1 MQVPISVLL
10 VFGRVHPPCWQ
21 VELFCWEDGRP
32 PHPDTIT
39 RRFKQ
44 LAAAAGLP
52 EIDLHIR
59 HSYATAGRDARIAW
73 KALSKR
79 IGHADAAFTMK
90 QYVQTDLEADR
101 QVANTLAELI
111 IGGVLASF
119 EISRRMGGKA
129 SGEGGGEAA

>member
-1 MQVPISVLL
+1 V
-10 VFGRVHPPCWQ
+10 
-21 VELFCWEDGRP
+21 
-32 PHPDTIT
+32 
-39 RRFKQ
+39 
-44 LAAAAGLP
+44 
-52 EIDLHIR
+52 R
-59 HSYATAGRDARIAW
+59 HSYATAGRNAKIDW

-79 IGHADAAFTMK
+79 IGHADVAYTMK

-111 IGGVLASF
+111 IGGALASF